1 MWATA
6 AFTSSAEQDQ
16 IVYPDLGHVFLL
28 AAGLIVPGVGLQ
40 APFDIDL
47 TALLQILA
55 CNFGGA
61 RPGGNVVPLSSVL
74 PVAFFVFE
82 SVVCGQAE
90 LCYGVALG
98 SVINFWILAEAT
110 EKNDLDRKSTRLKSS
125 HQII

>member
-47 TALLQILA
+47 TPLLQILS

-61 RPGGNVVPLSSVL
+61 RPGGNVLPLTSVRPARFL
-74 PVAFFVFE
+74 RFR
-82 SVVCGQAE
+82 SVVGVPPAH
-90 LCYGVALG
+90 CYARALAL
-98 SVINFWILAEAT
+98 VPNILVPTPAT
-110 EKNDLDRKSTRLKSS
+110 A
-125 HQII
+125 